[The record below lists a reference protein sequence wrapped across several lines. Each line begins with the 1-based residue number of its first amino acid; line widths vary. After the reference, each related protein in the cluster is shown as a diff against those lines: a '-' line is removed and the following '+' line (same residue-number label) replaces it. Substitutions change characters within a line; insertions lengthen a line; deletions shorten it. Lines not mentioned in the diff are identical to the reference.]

1 MEVAARMVN
10 VLIGRVTLQG
20 VFSLKLFRFSLVH
33 IHCFIVLSDKDETA
47 LNLKV
52 IYYILLLFY

>member
-33 IHCFIVLSDKDETA
+33 IFVVLSYLT
-47 LNLKV
+47 V
-52 IYYILLLFY
+52 RMRLLLI